1 MRYGVGVVVGCAR
14 ALAELA
20 STGCHTRAL
29 RTSWTGIQFGMPDS
43 VLACPARHPHRG
55 DDIATLAGLNAEQRA
70 AALHAPQATHPALLV
85 LAGAGTGKTM
95 TLATRVAWLVQQ
107 GADLQRLL
115 LVTVS
120 RRAALEMG
128 QRAGRLLHRAAGLPA
143 SVAPPQLPWCG
154 TFHGIAARLLRE
166 EARHVGLAEGFTV
179 LDRADA
185 EDLLAQVRQQHGQA
199 ETTGR
204 MRFPLAGTCLAV
216 HSRCVNTQEP
226 LAKVLAQHFSWCAVH
241 EAGLGTLFAA
251 YAQAK
256 AAQHALDFD
265 DLLLAWWHL
274 LQHPAS
280 AAKLRA
286 RFDHVLVDEV
296 QDINAL
302 QADIIH
308 ALRPGGLGLTA
319 VGDDAQAI
327 YAFRGAS
334 PQHLRALSGRCT
346 PPAILL
352 PLMQNYRSTPAI
364 LAAANAVIA
373 QASEGCALKLWSA
386 RADGPRP
393 RLVTVADEAA
403 EARGV
408 ADAVLAE
415 REAGI
420 LLRRQAVLFRT
431 ATHSAALELEL
442 VRRQVPFVKYGG
454 LRFLEAAHIKDV
466 LAVLRWADNPAARF
480 AAARCARLVPGMGPA
495 AVARLLQAPG
505 SELAAFQPPR
515 SAAGWPA
522 LCQLMQSL
530 RETSVWP
537 TDLQRAIAWYQP
549 HLERLFDDHRVRRG
563 DLDTLLRLAQSHGS
577 RTRFVTELTLDPPAA
592 TGDEAGPP
600 LRDDDYLVLST
611 LHSSKGQEWS
621 AVHLLR
627 MVDGCMPSD
636 IATGRTEEIEE
647 ERRLLYVGMTRAKD
661 SLTLWL
667 PQRFHVTQQRNWGE
681 RHLYAP
687 RTRFITDD
695 LLGHFDQAV
704 LAGPDAA
711 CALPG
716 PQGGDAPLLDLPGLL
731 RGSWAAA
738 GKAPP
743 VTGEAGQN
751 AG

>member
-1 MRYGVGVVVGCAR
+1 M
-14 ALAELA
+14 AEATAAHL
-20 STGCHTRAL
+20 TCLHTRAG
-29 RTSWTGIQFGMPDS
+29 THPDER
-43 VLACPARHPHRG
+43 PDERPGERPG
-55 DDIATLAGLNAEQRA
+55 RDIATLAGLNPEQRA
-70 AALHAPQATHPALLV
+70 AALHAPQAQHPALLV

-95 TLATRVAWLVQQ
+95 TLATRVAWLAQQ

-115 LVTVS
+115 LVTFS
-120 RRAALEMG
+120 RRAAFEMA
-128 QRAGRLLHRAAGLPA
+128 QRAGRLLHLAAGLPA
-143 SVAPPQLPWCG
+143 SVAPPHLPWCG

-185 EDLLAQVRQQHGQA
+185 EDLLAQVRQQQGQA
-199 ETTGR
+199 QTTGR
-204 MRFPLAGTCLAV
+204 LRFPLAGTCLAI
-216 HSRCVNTQEP
+216 HSRCVNTQAP
-226 LAKVLAQHFSWCAVH
+226 LAEVLAQHFPWCAVH
-241 EAGLGTLFAA
+241 ETALGALFAA

-265 DLLLAWWHL
+265 DLLLACWHL
-274 LQHPAS
+274 LQHPGT
-280 AAKLRA
+280 AARLRA

-296 QDINAL
+296 QDVNAL
-302 QADIIH
+302 QASIVH

-334 PQHLRALSGRCT
+334 PEHLRALPGRCS
-346 PPAILL
+346 PPARVLTL
-352 PLMQNYRSTPAI
+352 TQNYRCTPAI

-373 QASEGCALKLWSA
+373 KASAGHALTLWSA

-466 LAVLRWADNPAARF
+466 LAVLRWADNPAAAF
-480 AAARCARLVPGMGPA
+480 AAARCARLVPGVGPA
-495 AVARLLQAPG
+495 AVARLLAHAGELQDFPPPRGAAAWAALCDLMQTLRQAP
-505 SELAAFQPPR
+505 A
-515 SAAGWPA
+515 WPA
-522 LCQLMQSL
+522 
-530 RETSVWP
+530 
-537 TDLQRAIAWYQP
+537 DLQRAITWYQP

-563 DLDTLLRLAQSHGS
+563 DLDTLLRLASNHGS

-592 TGDEAGPP
+592 TGDESGPP
-600 LRDDDYLVLST
+600 HRDDDYLVLST
-611 LHSSKGQEWS
+611 LHSAKGQEWS

-627 MVDGCMPSD
+627 MVDGCMPAD
-636 IATGRTEEIEE
+636 IATGRAEEIEE

-667 PQRFHVTQQRNWGE
+667 PQRFHITQQRSWGE

-687 RTRFITDD
+687 RTRFIGDD
-695 LLGHFDQAV
+695 ELAHFDQAV
-704 LAGPDAA
+704 LAGPEAEAA
-711 CALPG
+711 VP
-716 PQGGDAPLLDLPGLL
+716 APLLQHAEPPLLNLSGLL
-731 RGSWAAA
+731 RGTWSAANT
-738 GKAPP
+738 APP
-743 VTGEAGQN
+743 AADEAGQN
-751 AG
+751 AD

>member
-1 MRYGVGVVVGCAR
+1 MAP
-14 ALAELA
+14 LA
-20 STGCHTRAL
+20 
-29 RTSWTGIQFGMPDS
+29 
-43 VLACPARHPHRG
+43 HPHPTG
-55 DDIATLAGLNAEQRA
+55 EHIATLAGLNAEQRA
-70 AALHAPQATHPALLV
+70 AALHPPQAPHPALLV

-95 TLATRVAWLVQQ
+95 TLAARVAWLVQQ
-107 GADLQRLL
+107 GADPQRLL
-115 LVTVS
+115 LVTFS
-120 RRAALEMG
+120 RRAAFEMA
-128 QRAGRLLHRAAGLPA
+128 QRAGRLLHLAAGLPA

-166 EARHVGLAEGFTV
+166 EARQVGLAEGFTV

-185 EDLLAQVRQQHGQA
+185 EDLLAQVRQQQGQA
-199 ETTGR
+199 ESAGR
-204 MRFPLAGTCLAV
+204 LRFPLAGTCLAI
-216 HSRCVNTQEP
+216 HSRCVNTQAP
-226 LAKVLAQHFSWCAVH
+226 LAQVLAQHFPWCAVH
-241 EAGLGTLFAA
+241 ESALGALFAA

-274 LQHPAS
+274 LQHPV
-280 AAKLRA
+280 AAARLRA

-296 QDINAL
+296 QDINHL
-302 QADIIH
+302 QADIVH
-308 ALRPGGLGLTA
+308 ALRPGGAGLTA

-334 PQHLRALSGRCT
+334 PEHLRALPGRCS
-346 PPAILL
+346 PPARVLTL
-352 PLMQNYRSTPAI
+352 TQNYRSTPAI

-373 QASEGCALKLWSA
+373 QAEAGHALRLWSA

-495 AVARLLQAPG
+495 SVARLLQAPG
-505 SELAAFQPPR
+505 SDLASFQPPR
-515 SAAGWPA
+515 NAAGWPA
-522 LCQLMQSL
+522 LCELMSTL
-530 RETSVWP
+530 RETPAWP
-537 TDLQRAIAWYQP
+537 ADLQRVIAWYQP

-563 DLDTLLRLAQSHGS
+563 DLDTLLRLAHGHGS
-577 RTRFVTELTLDPPAA
+577 RTRFITELTLDPPAA

-611 LHSSKGQEWS
+611 LHSAKGQEWS

-627 MVDGCMPSD
+627 MVDGCMPAD
-636 IATGRTEEIEE
+636 LATGRAEEIEE

-667 PQRFHVTQQRNWGE
+667 PQRFHITQQRHWGE

-687 RTRFITDD
+687 RTRFIGDGD
-695 LLGHFDQAV
+695 LGRFDQAT
-704 LAGPDAA
+704 LAGPEAA
-711 CALPG
+711 APGG
-716 PQGGDAPLLDLPGLL
+716 PQLPTATAPLLDLAGLL
-731 RGSWAAA
+731 RGTWSAGGEPPAAA
-738 GKAPP
+738 
-743 VTGEAGQN
+743 GEAGQN

>member
-1 MRYGVGVVVGCAR
+1 MPEIASAPPAG
-14 ALAELA
+14 ALSAA
-20 STGCHTRAL
+20 NC
-29 RTSWTGIQFGMPDS
+29 
-43 VLACPARHPHRG
+43 
-55 DDIATLAGLNAEQRA
+55 IATLAGLNDAQRA
-70 AALHAPQATHPALLV
+70 AALHAPQASHPALLV

-107 GADLQRLL
+107 GADPQRLL
-115 LVTVS
+115 LVTFS
-120 RRAALEMG
+120 RRAAFEMG

-143 SVAPPQLPWCG
+143 AVAPPALPWCG

-166 EARHVGLAEGFTV
+166 NAHQVGLAEGFTV
-179 LDRADA
+179 LDRSDA
-185 EDLLAQVRQQHGQA
+185 EDLLAQVRQQQGLA
-199 ETTGR
+199 ATTGR
-204 MRFPLAGTCLAV
+204 LRFPLAGTCLAV

-226 LAKVLAQHFSWCAVH
+226 LTSVLAQHFPWCAVH
-241 EAGLGTLFAA
+241 EAALGALFVA
-251 YAQAK
+251 YAQTK

-274 LQHPAS
+274 LQHPAT
-280 AAKLRA
+280 AASLRA

-296 QDINAL
+296 QDVNAL
-302 QADIIH
+302 QADIVH

-334 PQHLRALSGRCT
+334 PAHLRALPSRCT
-346 PPAILL
+346 PPARVLTL
-352 PLMQNYRSTPAI
+352 TQNYRSTPAI
-364 LAAANAVIA
+364 LAAANSVIA
-373 QASEGCALKLWSA
+373 QATEGQALSLWSA

-454 LRFLEAAHIKDV
+454 LRFLEAAHVKDV

-495 AVARLLQAPG
+495 AVARLLEVPG
-505 SELAAFQPPR
+505 GDLGSFRPPHP
-515 SAAGWPA
+515 ATGWPA
-522 LCQLMQSL
+522 LCELMATL
-530 RETSVWP
+530 RDSPAWP
-537 TDLQRAIAWYQP
+537 DDLQRAIAWYQP
-549 HLERLFDDHRVRRG
+549 HLERLHDDHRVRRG
-563 DLDTLLRLAQSHGS
+563 DLDTLLRLAQGHGS
-577 RTRFVTELTLDPPAA
+577 RSHFITELTLDPPAA

-600 LRDDDYLVLST
+600 HRDDDYLVLST
-611 LHSSKGQEWS
+611 LHSAKGQEWS

-627 MVDGCMPSD
+627 MVDGCMPAD
-636 IATGRTEEIEE
+636 IATGRADEIEE

-667 PQRFHVTQQRNWGE
+667 PQRFHVTQQRHWGE
-681 RHLYAP
+681 QHLYAP
-687 RTRFITDD
+687 RTRFIGDD
-695 LLGHFDQAV
+695 MLPHFDAAT
-704 LAGPDAA
+704 LAGAGPAA
-711 CALPG
+711 AALPSS
-716 PQGGDAPLLDLPGLL
+716 PACMQGLAAPLIDLSGLL
-731 RGSWAAA
+731 RGTWSASNVS
-738 GKAPP
+738 PP
-743 VTGEAGQN
+743 ADGEAGQN
-751 AG
+751 AD

>member
-1 MRYGVGVVVGCAR
+1 MPEAAP
-14 ALAELA
+14 ALL
-20 STGCHTRAL
+20 TR
-29 RTSWTGIQFGMPDS
+29 
-43 VLACPARHPHRG
+43 PHGAG
-55 DDIATLAGLNAEQRA
+55 DDIATLAGLNPEQRA
-70 AALHAPQATHPALLV
+70 AALHAPEPSHPALLV

-95 TLATRVAWLVQQ
+95 TLATRVGWLAQQ

-115 LVTVS
+115 LVTFS
-120 RRAALEMG
+120 RRAAFEMG
-128 QRAGRLLHRAAGLPA
+128 QRAGRLLHQTAGLPA

-166 EARHVGLAEGFTV
+166 EARHVGLAPGFTV

-185 EDLLAQVRQQHGQA
+185 EDLLAQVRQQQGLA
-199 ETTGR
+199 ASTGR
-204 MRFPLAGTCLAV
+204 LRFPLAGTCLAL
-216 HSRCVNTQEP
+216 HSRCVNTQET
-226 LAKVLAQHFSWCAVH
+226 LAQVLARHFPWCAVH
-241 EAGLGTLFAA
+241 ETALGSLFAA
-251 YAQAK
+251 YAKAK
-256 AAQHALDFD
+256 AEQHALDFD

-274 LQHPAS
+274 LQHPAT
-280 AAKLRA
+280 AARLRA

-296 QDINAL
+296 QDVNAL
-302 QADIIH
+302 QADIVH

-334 PQHLRALSGRCT
+334 PEHLRALPGRCT
-346 PPAILL
+346 PPARVLTL
-352 PLMQNYRSTPAI
+352 TQNYRCTPAI

-373 QASEGCALKLWSA
+373 LAAEGRALKLWSA
-386 RADGPRP
+386 RAEGPRP

-454 LRFLEAAHIKDV
+454 LRFLEAAHLKDV
-466 LAVLRWADNPAARF
+466 LALLRWADNPAARL

-495 AVARLLQAPG
+495 SVARLLDTPG
-505 SELAAFQPPR
+505 GDLHTFQPPR
-515 SAAGWPA
+515 NAAGWPA
-522 LCQLMQSL
+522 LCELMSTL
-530 RETSVWP
+530 RSSPAWP
-537 TDLQRAIAWYQP
+537 LDLQRAIAWYQP
-549 HLERLFDDHRVRRG
+549 HLERLYDDHRVRRG
-563 DLDTLLRLAQSHGS
+563 DLDTLLRLAQGHGS
-577 RTRFVTELTLDPPAA
+577 RTRFITELTLDPPAA

-600 LRDDDYLVLST
+600 HRDDDYLVLST
-611 LHSSKGQEWS
+611 LHSAKGQEWS

-627 MVDGCMPSD
+627 MVDGCMPAD
-636 IATGRTEEIEE
+636 IATGRAEEIEE

-667 PQRFHVTQQRNWGE
+667 PQRFHITQQRHWGE

-687 RTRFITDD
+687 RTRFIADEM
-695 LLGHFDQAV
+695 LAHFDQAV
-704 LAGPDAA
+704 LAGPGCAAAALPSAQDAA
-711 CALPG
+711 
-716 PQGGDAPLLDLPGLL
+716 APLLDLQGLL
-731 RGSWAAA
+731 RGTWASGGTQPPAA
-738 GKAPP
+738 
-743 VTGEAGQN
+743 GEAGQN
-751 AG
+751 AD